1 MRSSGWCPPVDSD
14 QVGPSERDSNV
25 TPDLNSGE
33 TFGGYDIV
41 AVAGSGGMGIVYRA
55 VQHSLGRMVALKL
68 IRSDVAESGDYRS
81 RFQRE
86 ARLAA
91 AVDHP
96 HVVSVF
102 DVGEHAG
109 RLYLSMQ
116 WVDGMDLRAILAAES
131 RLPPERGIR
140 IGTQLASALSAV
152 HAAGLL
158 HRDVKPTNIL
168 VRDIGGADHAYLTDF
183 GVAKMPDAADD
194 LTRTGWIVGTSG
206 YVSPEQIRGERP
218 DARSDLY
225 SLGCIVFQIL
235 TGERPF
241 VGDND
246 AAVRWAHANG
256 PRPVAS
262 AVCPTLGSQYDEF
275 LLRALATDPGD
286 RFSSGSDFAAGLES
300 AHREQQTAYAAAS
313 AEELTELR
321 PRGSGEALP
330 TGASARETG
339 ASLIAAPPAVPPV
352 AQSQPSSPSDAT
364 LAPRPAPLTTDR
376 PQSDASPPAPRV
388 RSLGLVVALVSS
400 IVFIALITLPGTS
413 YVEDHPGSTYRSLQY
428 ATSGDINSPLRAQ
441 DFWIL
446 IALVCVVLVVSATS
460 LRVYRGVA
468 VLAAAVASLGLIG
481 YSLYLPLFVG
491 KEYGFGSYG
500 WSYWLSL
507 AAGAMMLIATA
518 GAARW

>member
-1 MRSSGWCPPVDSD
+1 
-14 QVGPSERDSNV
+14 V
-25 TPDLNSGE
+25 TPDLSSGE

-55 VQHSLGRMVALKL
+55 VQRSLGRMVALKL

-102 DVGEHAG
+102 DAGEHAD

-116 WVDGMDLRAILAAES
+116 WVDGMDLRAILEAES
-131 RLPPERGIR
+131 RLTPDRAIR
-140 IGTQLASALSAV
+140 LGTQLASALSAV

-168 VRDIGGADHAYLTDF
+168 VRDIGGTDHAYLTDF
-183 GVAKMPDAADD
+183 GVAKMPDASDD

-206 YVSPEQIRGERP
+206 YMSPEQIRGEQP
-218 DARSDLY
+218 TARSDLY
-225 SLGCIVFQIL
+225 SLACIVFQAL

-246 AAVRWAHANG
+246 AAARWAHANG

-262 AVCPTLGSQYDEF
+262 AVCPALGSQYDEF
-275 LLRALATDPGD
+275 LRRALATAPGD

-300 AHREQQTAYAAAS
+300 AHREQQAACTAAS

-321 PRGSGEALP
+321 PRGPAEAIP
-330 TGASARETG
+330 AGASAREAG
-339 ASLIAAPPAVPPV
+339 ASSIVEPPAVPPA
-352 AQSQPSSPSDAT
+352 AQSQPSSPGEET
-364 LAPRPAPLTTDR
+364 LAPRATRLTTAC
-376 PQSDASPPAPRV
+376 PQSDASPPASRV
-388 RSLGLVVALVSS
+388 RSLGLVIVLVSS

-413 YVEDHPGSTYRSLQY
+413 YVEDRPSGTYRSLQY

-446 IALVCVVLVVSATS
+446 IALVCVVPVVSATS
-460 LRVYRGVA
+460 LLVHRPVA
-468 VLAAAVASLGLIG
+468 VPAAAAASLGLIG
-481 YSLYLPLFVG
+481 YSLYLPFFVG
-491 KEYGFGSYG
+491 KGYGFGSYG

-507 AAGAMMLIATA
+507 AAAVVMLIATG
-518 GAARW
+518 GACVSVDPSTEMARW

>member
-1 MRSSGWCPPVDSD
+1 
-14 QVGPSERDSNV
+14 V
-25 TPDLNSGE
+25 TPDLSSGE

-55 VQHSLGRMVALKL
+55 VQRSLGRMVALKL

-102 DVGEHAG
+102 DAGEHAD

-116 WVDGMDLRAILAAES
+116 WVDGMDLRAILETES
-131 RLPPERGIR
+131 RLTPDRAIR
-140 IGTQLASALSAV
+140 LGTQMASALSAV

-168 VRDIGGADHAYLTDF
+168 VRDIGGTDHAYLTDF

-225 SLGCIVFQIL
+225 SLGCIVFQVL

-262 AVCPTLGSQYDEF
+262 AVCPALGSRYDEF

-286 RFSSGSDFAAGLES
+286 RFSSGSDFAAGLEL
-300 AHREQQTAYAAAS
+300 AHREEQAAYAAAS
-313 AEELTELR
+313 PAELTELR
-321 PRGSGEALP
+321 PRGPAVARRV
-330 TGASARETG
+330 GASAREAG
-339 ASLIAAPPAVPPV
+339 ASSIVEPPAVRSA
-352 AQSQPSSPSDAT
+352 AQSRPSSPDDAT
-364 LAPRPAPLTTDR
+364 LAPRAAPLSTFR
-376 PQSDASPPAPRV
+376 PQSDASPPPPRG

-400 IVFIALITLPGTS
+400 VVFLVSITLLAS
-413 YVEDHPGSTYRSLQY
+413 YVRDSVRGTPRSLQY

-446 IALVCVVLVVSATS
+446 IALACVVLVVSAMS
-460 LRVYRGVA
+460 LRVYTRVA
-468 VLAAAVASLGLIG
+468 VFAAAVASLGLIG

-491 KEYGFGSYG
+491 KGYGFGSYG
-500 WSYWLSL
+500 PSYWLSL
-507 AAGAMMLIATA
+507 AAGAVMLIATGVA
-518 GAARW
+518 CVSGAPVNRHRAR

>member
-1 MRSSGWCPPVDSD
+1 MS
-14 QVGPSERDSNV
+14 
-25 TPDLNSGE
+25 SGE

-55 VQHSLGRMVALKL
+55 VQRSLGRMVALKL

-102 DVGEHAG
+102 DAGEHAG

-131 RLPPERGIR
+131 RLAPDRAIR

-168 VRDIGGADHAYLTDF
+168 VRDIGGTDHAYLTDF
-183 GVAKMPDAADD
+183 GVAKMPNAADD

-225 SLGCIVFQIL
+225 SLGCIVFQVL

-246 AAVRWAHANG
+246 AAVRW
-256 PRPVAS
+256 
-262 AVCPTLGSQYDEF
+262 
-275 LLRALATDPGD
+275 
-286 RFSSGSDFAAGLES
+286 
-300 AHREQQTAYAAAS
+300 
-313 AEELTELR
+313 
-321 PRGSGEALP
+321 
-330 TGASARETG
+330 
-339 ASLIAAPPAVPPV
+339 
-352 AQSQPSSPSDAT
+352 
-364 LAPRPAPLTTDR
+364 
-376 PQSDASPPAPRV
+376 
-388 RSLGLVVALVSS
+388 
-400 IVFIALITLPGTS
+400 
-413 YVEDHPGSTYRSLQY
+413 
-428 ATSGDINSPLRAQ
+428 
-441 DFWIL
+441 
-446 IALVCVVLVVSATS
+446 
-460 LRVYRGVA
+460 
-468 VLAAAVASLGLIG
+468 
-481 YSLYLPLFVG
+481 
-491 KEYGFGSYG
+491 
-500 WSYWLSL
+500 
-507 AAGAMMLIATA
+507 
-518 GAARW
+518 